1 MEIVVWL
8 IVGLIAGALARLLVP
23 GQDPMGLLGTM
34 ILGLVGSVL
43 GGLVA
48 DALISGDQ
56 KFSPAGLIGSILG
69 AIVVLVIYR
78 SVRSRSAA

>member
-1 MEIVVWL
+1 MSGEDTS
-8 IVGLIAGALARLLVP
+8 RLLVP
-23 GQDPMGLLGTM
+23 GEDPMGLLGTM
-34 ILGLVGSVL
+34 LLGLAGSVL

-69 AIVVLVIYR
+69 AVVVLLIYR
-78 SVRSRSAA
+78 SVRSRSTA

>member
-1 MEIVVWL
+1 MDIVVWL
-8 IVGLIAGALARLLVP
+8 IVGIIAGALARLLVP

-34 ILGLVGSVL
+34 LLGLAGSVL

-56 KFSPAGLIGSILG
+56 NFSPAGLIGSILG
-69 AIVVLVIYR
+69 AVVVLLIYR
-78 SVRSRSAA
+78 SVRSRSTA

>member
-23 GQDPMGLLGTM
+23 GDDPMGLLGTM
-34 ILGLVGSVL
+34 ILGLAGSVL

-48 DALISGDQ
+48 DALIAGDQ
-56 KFSPAGLIGSILG
+56 KFNPAGLIGSILG
-69 AIVVLVIYR
+69 AVVVLLIYR
-78 SVRSRSAA
+78 AVRNRSTA